1 MINKGN
7 DLAEPFMSILQESI
21 HNMYLDLLYE
31 SLNTILLFVEN
42 SKHLIG
48 YFLGKDLVNILIK
61 LIKNNELKN
70 YRIHRS
76 SFSILGDLFLG
87 SEEEIKVSN
96 SPIK

>member
-1 MINKGN
+1 
-7 DLAEPFMSILQESI
+7 MSV
-21 HNMYLDLLYE
+21 N
-31 SLNTILLFVEN
+31 
-42 SKHLIG
+42 LIS
-48 YFLGKDLVNILIK
+48 YTTS
-61 LIKNNELKN
+61 KNNELKN